1 MEKILNKTNLQETQ
15 LKALYKKWPE
25 IKRFLVSLGCTKND
39 AEDVFQEALV
49 IYIRKCEQPDFVLTV
64 EPFFYVRNTCK
75 LLWYNQSRKQ
85 GRQQTFSLETDVA
98 QLDDDWFRKE
108 TQIRTIEQALTQLG
122 KQCQEL
128 LQLFYGLGWSMTDIA
143 AKIGLRNDKVAKAQ
157 KYRCLQKAKEL
168 VQDPSAEINV
178 EPEILKS

>member
-1 MEKILNKTNLQETQ
+1 MEKILNNTIQQETQ

-25 IKRFLVSLGCTKND
+25 IKRFLLNLGCTKND

-49 IYIRKCEQPDFVLTV
+49 IYIRKCKQPDFVLTV

-85 GRQQTFSLETDVA
+85 GKQQTYSLETDVA
-98 QLDDDWFRKE
+98 QLDDDWFKKE

-128 LQLFYGLGWSMTDIA
+128 LQLFYGLGWNMVDIA

-168 VQDPSAEINV
+168 VQSPELEPNV
-178 EPEILKS
+178 ELELQKP

>member
-1 MEKILNKTNLQETQ
+1 MEKILNNTIQQETQ

-25 IKRFLVSLGCTKND
+25 IKRFLLNLGCTKSD

-49 IYIRKCEQPDFVLTV
+49 IYIRKCEQSDFVLTV

-75 LLWYNQSRKQ
+75 LIWYNQSRKQ
-85 GRQQTFSLETDVA
+85 GKQQTYSLEADVA
-98 QLDDDWFRKE
+98 QLDDDWFKKE

-128 LQLFYGLGWSMTDIA
+128 LQLFYGLGWNMVDIA

-168 VQDPSAEINV
+168 VQSEATEPNV
-178 EPEILKS
+178 ELELQQP